1 MTTPK
6 RKIKAK
12 LFVKDL
18 RDGMGDRELMEK
30 YSLSADQLRVIF
42 RKLVD
47 AGAINEMELYM
58 RSSLTDSAITK
69 AFISSGMAS

>member
-1 MTTPK
+1 
-6 RKIKAK
+6 
-12 LFVKDL
+12 
-18 RDGMGDRELMEK
+18 MGDRELMEK